1 MPDLK
6 GIGVS
11 PGAASG
17 PVYKVAPPPK
27 LPTTQPAALDT
38 EVEAKRAVAA
48 LASVTAELTRRA
60 DAAAA
65 AGKDEAAEILRAEA
79 MMAEDPELAD
89 AVAQAARDGMSAAHA
104 IDAALAVHRAAF
116 EEAGGYLAERVADL
130 DDIRNRGV
138 AICLGLPMPGI
149 PSPGHPFVLVARD
162 LAPADTAQLNRDEV
176 VALVT
181 EDGGPTS
188 HTAILAR
195 SLGIAAVVRCAG
207 ALDLADGALVIVDGG
222 LGSVRVDPSAA
233 EVESIAEAEA
243 ARQERLR
250 SGGGPG
256 RTSDGH
262 QVALYANIGS
272 AKDLVDDVEGVG
284 LFRTELLYLDR
295 SDAPSY
301 DEQVAAYTAVFA
313 ALPERKVVLRTLDAG
328 ADKPLPFLQ
337 QADEPNPALG
347 VRGLR
352 ISWRR
357 PDVLE
362 TQLKAVAEAARSAS
376 AEVWVMAPM
385 VATAQEA
392 ATFVAA
398 CRAAGLP
405 TAGAMV
411 EIPAAALRAGAL
423 LEEVDFLS
431 IGTNDLS
438 QYTFASDRQV
448 GELAELL
455 DPWQP
460 ALLSLI
466 AMCASA
472 GKAAGKPVGVC
483 GEAAADPGLAVVLTG
498 LGITSLSMSPRSIP
512 AVREALAQHTFED
525 CQRLAAAALAAET
538 AELARQAVLTPV
550 T

>member
-1 MPDLK
+1 MAELS

-11 PGAASG
+11 PGGAGG
-17 PVYKVAPPPK
+17 PAYKLAPPPR
-27 LPTTQPAALDT
+27 LPTIQPAALDP
-38 EVEAKRAVAA
+38 EVEAKRVLAA
-48 LASVTAELTRRA
+48 LASVAAELERRA
-60 DAAAA
+60 EAAS
-65 AGKDEAAEILRAEA
+65 GQAAEILRAEA

-89 AVAQAARDGMSAAHA
+89 AAAQAARDGLSAAHA

-116 EEAGGYLAERVADL
+116 TEAGGYLAERVADL
-130 DDIRNRGV
+130 DDIRNRAV
-138 AICLGLPMPGI
+138 AVCLGRPMPGI
-149 PSPGHPFVLVARD
+149 PSPGHPFVLIARD
-162 LAPADTAQLNRDEV
+162 LAPADTAQLDRDEV
-176 VALVT
+176 IALVT

-207 ALDLADGALVIVDGG
+207 ALEIEDGTVVIVDGTR
-222 LGSVRVDPSAA
+222 GSVLVNPGAA
-233 EVESIAEAEA
+233 EVEAVGRAEA
-243 ARQERLR
+243 ARQGRLR
-250 SGGGPG
+250 SASGPG

-262 QVALYANIGS
+262 QVALYANIGG
-272 AKDLVDDVEGVG
+272 AKDLIGDVEGVG

-301 DEQVAAYTAVFA
+301 DEQVAAYAAVFA
-313 ALPERKVVLRTLDAG
+313 ALPGRRVVVRTLDAG
-328 ADKPLPFLQ
+328 ADKPLPFLG

-357 PDVLE
+357 PDVLG
-362 TQLKAVAEAARSAS
+362 TQLAAVAEASRATSAD
-376 AEVWVMAPM
+376 VWVMAPM
-385 VATAQEA
+385 VATPQEA
-392 ATFVAA
+392 ATFAVA
-398 CRAAGLP
+398 CREAGLA

-423 LEEVDFLS
+423 LREVDFLS

-460 ALLSLI
+460 ALLALI
-466 AMCASA
+466 AMCAAA
-472 GKAAGKPVGVC
+472 GQAAGKPVGVC
-483 GEAAADPGLAVVLTG
+483 GEAAADPGLAVVLAG
-498 LGITSLSMSPRSIP
+498 LGVTSLSMSPRSIP
-512 AVREALAQHTFED
+512 AVREALATRTWEECRQ
-525 CQRLAAAALAAET
+525 LGAAALAAET
-538 AELARQAVLTPV
+538 ADAARQAVL
-550 T
+550 

>member
-1 MPDLK
+1 
-6 GIGVS
+6 
-11 PGAASG
+11 
-17 PVYKVAPPPK
+17 
-27 LPTTQPAALDT
+27 
-38 EVEAKRAVAA
+38 
-48 LASVTAELTRRA
+48 
-60 DAAAA
+60 
-65 AGKDEAAEILRAEA
+65 
-79 MMAEDPELAD
+79 
-89 AVAQAARDGMSAAHA
+89 
-104 IDAALAVHRAAF
+104 
-116 EEAGGYLAERVADL
+116 
-130 DDIRNRGV
+130 
-138 AICLGLPMPGI
+138 MPGI
-149 PSPGHPFVLVARD
+149 PSPGHPFVLIARD
-162 LAPADTAQLNRDEV
+162 LAPADTAQLDRDEV

-181 EDGGPTS
+181 EEGGPTS

-195 SLGIAAVVRCAG
+195 TLGIAAVVRCTG
-207 ALDLADGALVIVDGG
+207 ALSITDGSKISVDGTNG
-222 LGSVRVDPSAA
+222 LVLVDATAEEIEAVHAA
-233 EVESIAEAEA
+233 AA
-243 ARQERLR
+243 AREERLR
-250 SGGGPG
+250 SSSGPG

-262 QVALYANIGS
+262 QVALYANIGK
-272 AKDLVDDVEGVG
+272 AKDLSGDDLEGVG

-295 SDAPSY
+295 VDPPSY
-301 DEQVAAYTAVFA
+301 EDQVAAYAEVFA
-313 ALPERKVVLRTLDAG
+313 ALPGRKVVVRTLDAG

-362 TQLKAVAEAARSAS
+362 TQLKAIAAAAAAAS

-385 VATAQEA
+385 IATPQEA

-398 CRAAGLP
+398 CRAAGLQ

-423 LEEVDFLS
+423 LAEVDFLS

-460 ALLSLI
+460 ALLQLI

-472 GKAAGKPVGVC
+472 GTAAGKPVGVC

-498 LGITSLSMSPRSIP
+498 LGITSLSMAPRSIP
-512 AVREALAQHTFED
+512 AVREALAGRTLQE
-525 CQRLAAAALAAET
+525 CQRLAQAALTAET
-538 AELARQAVLTPV
+538 ADAARAAVLG
-550 T
+550 